1 MIQRKASGHGMGKQ
15 PAPLD
20 VLMKFRM
27 IINAV
32 KRHFKWVEDQCGIN
46 GAQLWVLWEIGRGG
60 SLRVNDLAAVL
71 AMHQSSTSNL
81 VDKLV
86 KSGLVVRRRDADDQR
101 VVALSL
107 TRKGSTLLRRAPKPA
122 RGILPEALHRLPPSA
137 LAALDRAL
145 ISLLK
150 SMKTADKGAM
160 AKPLAEIFRK

>member
-1 MIQRKASGHGMGKQ
+1 
-15 PAPLD
+15 
-20 VLMKFRM
+20 MKFRM

-46 GAQLWVLWEIGRGG
+46 GAQLWALWEIGRAR

-86 KSGLVVRRRDADDQR
+86 KSRLVVRCREADDQR
-101 VVALSL
+101 VVTLSL
-107 TRKGSTLLRRAPKPA
+107 TRKGSALLRRAPKPA

-137 LAALDRAL
+137 LAAVDRAL

-150 SMKTADKGAM
+150 AMKTADKGAM
-160 AKPLAEIFRK
+160 AKPLAEIFGK